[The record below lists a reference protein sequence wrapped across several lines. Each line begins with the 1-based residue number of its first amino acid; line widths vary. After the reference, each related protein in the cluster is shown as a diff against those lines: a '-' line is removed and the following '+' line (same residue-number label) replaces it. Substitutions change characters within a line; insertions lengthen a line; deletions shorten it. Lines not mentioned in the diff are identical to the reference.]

1 MASRELP
8 TDNTLGFTCF
18 SKILY
23 VLQKK
28 FSILDLEH
36 KNVYGTI
43 YGKKILTIQFPE

>member
-1 MASRELP
+1 METVPVALE
-8 TDNTLGFTCF
+8 
-18 SKILY
+18 LY

-43 YGKKILTIQFPE
+43 W